1 MYPRCSY
8 NVAMLDTAFDGRK
21 QRGLAIAATARIQ
34 RKGRTFTV
42 PSQSTVGNY
51 TVIQS
56 REGFH
61 CTCPDYELTGRTCKH
76 GYAVEFFL
84 TRETAPD
91 GTVTETRTVRVTYSQ
106 NWPAYNAAQVSE
118 QDTFCR
124 LLRDLVADVPEP
136 DYTRG
141 RRPIPMA
148 DRLFSAAFKVYS
160 TFSGRRFMSDLRN
173 AHKAGHVSRVP
184 HYNSIFNVIEDPALT
199 DVLQSLI
206 ARSAAPLAAVETS
219 FAVDS
224 TGFGLGQFYR
234 HFSAKYGQER
244 SKMNWL
250 KLHATIGTNTN
261 VITSAIVTDKDS
273 HDGALLRPMM
283 EETARQFTVKEVSA
297 DKAYS
302 IKKNLMFLETLG
314 AVPYIPFKSNTTGAT
329 ENETWNRLF
338 HFFNLYRET
347 FLQHYHKRSNVE
359 STFSALKRKFGDNIR
374 SKTPTAQVNE
384 ALLKVLCHNLVV
396 LIHEMHETGAP
407 VTFRG

>member
-1 MYPRCSY
+1 
-8 NVAMLDTAFDGRK
+8 MLDTAFDGRK
-21 QRGLAIAATARIQ
+21 QRGLAIAATARIL

-42 PSQSTVGNY
+42 PSQTTVGTY

-91 GTVTETRTVRVTYSQ
+91 GTVTETRTMRVTYSQ
-106 NWPAYNAAQVSE
+106 PNWPAYNAAQVSE
-118 QDTFCR
+118 QETFCR
-124 LLRDLVADVPEP
+124 LLRDLVSDVPEP
-136 DYTRG
+136 AYTRG

-160 TFSGRRFMSDLRN
+160 TFSGRRFMTDLRN
-173 AHKAGHVSRVP
+173 AHAAGLVSRVP

-199 DVLQSLI
+199 DVLKGLI
-206 ARSAAPLAAVETS
+206 VRSAAPLAAVETS
-219 FAVDS
+219 FAIDS

-250 KLHATIGTNTN
+250 KLHATVGTKTN
-261 VITSAIVTDKDS
+261 VITSVMVTDKDT

-283 EETARQFTVKEVSA
+283 EETARTFTVKEVSA

-302 IKKNLMFLETLG
+302 IKKNLMFLENMN
-314 AVPYIPFKSNTTGAT
+314 AVPYIPFKSNTDGAS
-329 ENETWNRLF
+329 ENPTWNRLF
-338 HFFNLYRET
+338 HYFNLYRET

-359 STFSALKRKFGDNIR
+359 STFSALKRKFGDGIR
-374 SKTPTAQVNE
+374 SKTPVAQVNE

-407 VTFRG
+407 IAFAVQHGHV